1 MNILARLGA
10 RGNGYRQIVK
20 DMDEQ
25 PLAAALLSLVT
36 IQTIEKRGRLR
47 VLEAVKKTTAILI
60 LRANMLEAGLI
71 KVSEDE
77 NTLLSLIEG
86 IELPRSQP
94 DDIIK

>member
-36 IQTIEKRGRLR
+36 IQTIEKIGRLR

-86 IELPRSQP
+86 IELPRSQS